1 MRFVDQEVITNGY
14 KNVGFIARDGYT
26 LQKVFEII
34 KDSEATSTYIYAPR
48 FVGLATRADLSDF
61 DGNMLNSLLKYYK
74 NITKIDMKKWYSDEE
89 AREILK
95 NNDDAMSSARK
106 LVQ

>member
-48 FVGLATRADLSDF
+48 YIGLATRTEIDDYDS
-61 DGNMLNSLLKYYK
+61 NMLNALIKYYV
-74 NITKIDMKKWYSDEE
+74 NITKVD
-89 AREILK
+89 L
-95 NNDDAMSSARK
+95 
-106 LVQ
+106 

>member
-1 MRFVDQEVITNGY
+1 
-14 KNVGFIARDGYT
+14 
-26 LQKVFEII
+26 
-34 KDSEATSTYIYAPR
+34 
-48 FVGLATRADLSDF
+48 
-61 DGNMLNSLLKYYK
+61 
-74 NITKIDMKKWYSDEE
+74 MKKWYSDDE